1 MPLMPATLQHAV
13 QLDALRQ
20 PPCCAVCCA
29 APCCVLRTSVRSSM
43 LAGLMSTM
51 LKLWSERSRLHRLM
65 RRSSADRNVSWSL
78 FTEIELMWYVCALA
92 NTRLQREASST
103 SEVLTCGAVQRS
115 TCSAGARSCSQ
126 MQLPAATSADEH
138 KAMLIWRHASVASCQ
153 KMGVC
158 RDYNME
164 GYLSSSNDAH
174 ACQG

>member
-1 MPLMPATLQHAV
+1 MPLIPAALQHAEHAV

-29 APCCVLRTSVRSSM
+29 APCCVLHTSVRSSM

-103 SEVLTCGAVQRS
+103 SEMLTCVAMQGS

-126 MQLPAATSADEH
+126 MQLPC
-138 KAMLIWRHASVASCQ
+138 SCQ
-153 KMGVC
+153 QQHHLIS
-158 RDYNME
+158 RR
-164 GYLSSSNDAH
+164 LS
-174 ACQG
+174 